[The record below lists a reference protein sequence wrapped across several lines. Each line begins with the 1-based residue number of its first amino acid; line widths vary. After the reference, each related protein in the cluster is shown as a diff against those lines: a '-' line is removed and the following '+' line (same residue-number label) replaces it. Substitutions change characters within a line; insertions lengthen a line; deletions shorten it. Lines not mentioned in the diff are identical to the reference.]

1 MMKRVLLAAACL
13 SALIVVPGCDDLET
27 EVRDTFAQYSAARN
41 NRDLNTVLEM
51 TDPKYIDHLDYI
63 VKMARTGE
71 KDRVLRMTA
80 AERLQLVMM
89 RNRLTKAELAAM
101 DGKGWLGRKIQ
112 EGWTRDFDEEPELQL
127 GEISIKRPRAF
138 ASLVVDGADTPFK
151 LEFVKTG
158 DKWVIDPTPYEE
170 LINQVLRKIVKTA
183 QSEDAFILNA
193 ERAATG
199 KPVNAMIWE
208 TPK

>member
-41 NRDLNTVLEM
+41 NRDLNAVLEM

-71 KDRVLRMTA
+71 KDRVLRMPA

-112 EGWTRDFDEEPELQL
+112 EGWTRDFDEE
-127 GEISIKRPRAF
+127 
-138 ASLVVDGADTPFK
+138 
-151 LEFVKTG
+151 
-158 DKWVIDPTPYEE
+158 
-170 LINQVLRKIVKTA
+170 
-183 QSEDAFILNA
+183 
-193 ERAATG
+193 
-199 KPVNAMIWE
+199 
-208 TPK
+208 